1 MATGCKPTSVRF
13 VGLLKNSTVWG
24 RGENC
29 FHVPT
34 FLACVLKFLEGSLT
48 DSLSLM
54 SQVSIMAYGSTP
66 YVGMTPKKMAATFK
80 VHK

>member
-13 VGLLKNSTVWG
+13 VGLFKSSTVWG
-24 RGENC
+24 RTV

-54 SQVSIMAYGSTP
+54 SQVSI
-66 YVGMTPKKMAATFK
+66 
-80 VHK
+80 